1 MNEKQAVRL
10 HLISG
15 DSITIEAI
23 SLPDLN
29 VMLNSYSDHL
39 PFKKINSS
47 QNVYVK
53 PDSVVAFE
61 FTYEY

>member
-1 MNEKQAVRL
+1 MSQKQAVTL

-15 DSITIEAI
+15 VSITIEAI
-23 SLPDLN
+23 SLGDLN

-47 QNVYVK
+47 ENIYIK